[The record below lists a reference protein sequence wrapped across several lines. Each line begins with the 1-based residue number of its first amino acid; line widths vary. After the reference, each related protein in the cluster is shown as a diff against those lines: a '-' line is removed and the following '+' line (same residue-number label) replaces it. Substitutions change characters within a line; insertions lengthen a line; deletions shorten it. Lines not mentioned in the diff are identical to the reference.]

1 MTNIYGNDAVYISV
15 MLDANNGTPSGDSVS
30 GWANRLGM
38 NHPVLADSNSETGP
52 FVTQGFPTYP
62 VINPD
67 MVIINVDLY
76 PFNPNT
82 LGQYIANG
90 N

>member
-1 MTNIYGNDAVYISV
+1 MGQSTGSSLHCQTPVKTLAVYYPRIS
-15 MLDANNGTPSGDSVS
+15 
-30 GWANRLGM
+30 
-38 NHPVLADSNSETGP
+38 
-52 FVTQGFPTYP
+52 TYP

-67 MVIINVDLY
+67 MIIINVDLY

>member
-1 MTNIYGNDAVYISV
+1 
-15 MLDANNGTPSGDSVS
+15 MLDSNSGPADQTSAQR
-30 GWANRLGM
+30 WADRYDIV
-38 NHPVLADSNSETGP
+38 HPVLADSNGVTGA
-52 FVTQGFPTYP
+52 FVTQGYPTYP

-67 MVIINVDLY
+67 MTIINEDLW
-76 PFNPNT
+76 PFNAST

>member
-1 MTNIYGNDAVYISV
+1 MTNNFAGDAVYISV
-15 MLDANNGTPSGDSVS
+15 MLDSNSGTPSAGSVG
-30 GWANRLGM
+30 GWADRYGI
-38 NHPVLADSNSETGP
+38 NHPVLADAGGDTMP
-52 FVTQGFPTYP
+52 FITQGYPTYP

-67 MVIINVDLY
+67 MIIINADLY

-82 LGQYIANG
+82 LGQYISNG

>member
-1 MTNIYGNDAVYISV
+1 M
-15 MLDANNGTPSGDSVS
+15 
-30 GWANRLGM
+30 
-38 NHPVLADSNSETGP
+38 P
-52 FVTQGFPTYP
+52 FITQGYPTYP

-76 PFNPNT
+76 PFNPNA

>member
-1 MTNIYGNDAVYISV
+1 MTSTYGTDAVYLSV
-15 MLDANNGTPSGDSVS
+15 MLDSNSGPPSESSVG
-30 GWANRLGM
+30 GWANQYGT
-38 NHPVLADSNSETGP
+38 NHPVLADSSGDTAP
-52 FVTQGFPTYP
+52 FVTQGYPTYP

-67 MVIINVDLY
+67 MIIINEDLW
-76 PFNPNT
+76 PFSTST